1 MIKYDSECIPVKG
14 MLTAEKIKLTNS
26 SLTEE
31 QLILANLKSSGIW
44 ALLTLYHSKSLPVLF
59 FTV

>member
-14 MLTAEKIKLTNS
+14 MLTAEKIKLTN